1 MMEKYMLDLF
11 AENIQAQRQIPAW
24 MVRLYLSLFHP
35 PLGKTLRL
43 DMVKDVLQGYRFA
56 GKRVLDVGCGIG
68 DLSFLLAARGAEVVG
83 VELDEEKVER
93 ATAIARRWNF
103 QQLRFI
109 ASDVMRLDQLGLGQ
123 FDVITCIALLEHIQQ
138 DEALL
143 TQMLSLLRPGGLL
156 VVEVPSATRKTIPE
170 VEAADGH
177 VRPGYFSD
185 QLGALLRRVGFR
197 VKKRRTLDP
206 LGLNYYWF
214 RISRLMPGAK
224 ARLWLFAALGPLFL
238 TLIRLTSVVFK
249 GPGAELCF
257 LAVADESHSSTS
269 PQDIEPRHEE
279 MSIVTNN

>member
-1 MMEKYMLDLF
+1 MEKYMLDLF
-11 AENIQAQRQIPAW
+11 AENIQTQRQIPAW
-24 MVRLYLSLFHP
+24 MVRLYLSFFQP

-43 DMVKDVLQGYRFA
+43 DMVKDVLQSYQFA

-68 DLSFLLAARGAEVVG
+68 DLSFLMAARGAEVVG

-93 ATAIARRWNF
+93 ATAIARRWKF

-109 ASDVMRLDQLGLGQ
+109 AGDVMRLDQMGLGQ

-185 QLGALLRRVGFR
+185 QLGTLLKRVGFR

-238 TLIRLTSVVFK
+238 TLIRLTSALFK
-249 GPGAELCF
+249 GHGAELCF
-257 LAVADESHSSTS
+257 LAVADKAHPSAS
-269 PQDIEPRHEE
+269 PQDVEPRHEE
-279 MSIVTNN
+279 MSIATNN

>member
-1 MMEKYMLDLF
+1 MEKYMLDLF
-11 AENIQAQRQIPAW
+11 AENIQAQRHIPAW
-24 MVRLYLSLFHP
+24 MVRLYLSFFHP

-56 GKRVLDVGCGIG
+56 GKRVLDIGCGIG

-83 VELDEEKVER
+83 VELDEEKVRR

-103 QQLRFI
+103 KQLRFI
-109 ASDVMRLDQLGLGQ
+109 AGNVMKLNQMGLGQ
-123 FDVITCIALLEHIQQ
+123 FDVITCIALLEHIEQ

-143 TQMLSLLRPGGLL
+143 SQVLSLLRPGGLF
-156 VVEVPSATRKTIPE
+156 VIEVPSATRKTIPE

-185 QLGALLRRVGFR
+185 ELGALLRRVGFR

-214 RISRLMPGAK
+214 RISRLMPGEK

-238 TLIRLTSVVFK
+238 TLIRLSSALIK
-249 GPGAELCF
+249 RPGAELCF
-257 LAVADESHSSTS
+257 LATADKTHPPMS
-269 PQDIEPRHEE
+269 PGDAGPHHEE
-279 MSIVTNN
+279 ISVTTSK

>member
-1 MMEKYMLDLF
+1 MEKYMLDLF

-24 MVRLYLSLFHP
+24 MVRLYLSFFHP

-93 ATAIARRWNF
+93 AAAIAQRWNF
-103 QQLRFI
+103 QQLRFV
-109 ASDVMRLDQLGLGQ
+109 AGDVMRLDQMGLGQ

-138 DEALL
+138 DEDLL

-185 QLGALLRRVGFR
+185 QLGTLLKRVGFR

-214 RISRLMPGAK
+214 RISRLMPGTK

-238 TLIRLTSVVFK
+238 TLIRLTSALFR

-257 LAVADESHSSTS
+257 LAVADKIHPSTP
-269 PQDIEPRHEE
+269 PQDIEPRHGE
-279 MSIVTNN
+279 MPVTTNN

>member
-1 MMEKYMLDLF
+1 MEKYMLDLF

-24 MVRLYLSLFHP
+24 MVRLYLSFFHP

-93 ATAIARRWNF
+93 ATAIARRWSF
-103 QQLRFI
+103 QQLRFV
-109 ASDVMRLDQLGLGQ
+109 AGDVMRLDQMGLGQ

-197 VKKRRTLDP
+197 VRKRRTLDP

-238 TLIRLTSVVFK
+238 TFIRLTSALFK

-257 LAVADESHSSTS
+257 LAVADKIHPSTS
-269 PQDIEPRHEE
+269 PEDVEPLHEE
-279 MSIVTNN
+279 ISVATNN